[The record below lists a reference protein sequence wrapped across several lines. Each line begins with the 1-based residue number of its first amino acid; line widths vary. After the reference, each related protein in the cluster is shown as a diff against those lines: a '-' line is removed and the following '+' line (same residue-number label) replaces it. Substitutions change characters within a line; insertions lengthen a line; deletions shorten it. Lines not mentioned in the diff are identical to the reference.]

1 MNISKIKINNEIFKY
16 IVLKFLELIETVK
29 SISFLKKGNS
39 IQFDLRIRLM
49 ITLSFVLHALGIH
62 NSKKLFL
69 KYKQNKQELKYDI
82 EENKLTFDLLI
93 ADMNKNKRNI
103 FLKKI
108 KAVLLLVKCW
118 DRSYLTNYFE
128 FFKIK
133 NENRVFDELSYKS
146 ALVVLSK
153 EDSQKK
159 RLAIF
164 GLPCDIYK
172 INYIKTN
179 KCFLNSSKTVMN
191 TVFLPISLKYR
202 SFSQE
207 ELNNFNKID
216 ISFWNYKANKKSN
229 NFAL

>member
-1 MNISKIKINNEIFKY
+1 
-16 IVLKFLELIETVK
+16 
-29 SISFLKKGNS
+29 
-39 IQFDLRIRLM
+39 M

-62 NSKKLFL
+62 NCKKIFF
-69 KYKQNKQELKYDI
+69 KYKQNKEKLKFDI

-93 ADMNKNKRNI
+93 TEMNKNKRNI

-108 KAVLLLVKCW
+108 NAVLLFIKCW
-118 DRSYLTNYFE
+118 NESNLTNDFE

-133 NENRVFDELSYKS
+133 NENHNFDELSYKS
-146 ALVVLSK
+146 ALVVISK

-172 INYIKTN
+172 INYIKAN

-202 SFSQE
+202 SFSQN

-216 ISFWNYKANKKSN
+216 ISFWNYRANKKGNSV
-229 NFAL
+229 AL